1 MKRPSPLEARAMRLR
16 SEKGEARLSS
26 IIWFAV
32 LIGFGYAVWHVV
44 PIYYAGYNL
53 VDKMN
58 EMARATKYNHSDEKI
73 LDTLMKEVRE
83 QRLEQWITRSQFK
96 VNTYENSRRIS
107 VEYDVPIDVL
117 PGYRRTFHF
126 KHDVDQPII

>member
-1 MKRPSPLEARAMRLR
+1 MRVSR
-16 SEKGEARLSS
+16 EKGEGRISS
-26 IIWFAV
+26 IVWLLV
-32 LIGFGYAVWHVV
+32 LFGFGYATWHVGPV
-44 PIYYAGYNL
+44 YFAGYSL

-58 EMARATKYNHSDEKI
+58 EMARAPKYNHSDEKI

-83 QRLEQWITRSQFK
+83 RRLEQYIFRSSFK

-117 PGYRRTFHF
+117 PGYNRTFHF

>member
-1 MKRPSPLEARAMRLR
+1 MRPSPLEARVMRLR
-16 SEKGEARLSS
+16 SEKGEGRLSS
-26 IIWFAV
+26 LIWLVV
-32 LIGFGYAVWHVV
+32 LIGFGWATWHVG
-44 PIYYAGYNL
+44 PIYFSGYNL

-83 QRLEQWITRSQFK
+83 QRLELWITRSQFK
-96 VNTYENSRRIS
+96 VNTYENSRRIG
-107 VEYDVPIDVL
+107 VEYDVPIEVL
-117 PGYRRTFHF
+117 PGYTRTFHF